1 MPFKTIHHIDDV
13 LPAVVDKKEIKFWK
27 QPNGVTVGAYVF
39 SDSHTFDTPEAL
51 ECRGIA
57 FGPDGRIVSRTM
69 QKFFNLGEKAHLSKE
84 AIAGRTDIA
93 AIYEKL
99 DGSMIATAWVNGDLQ
114 LRSMRAFHSDVV
126 KLSHKYLARPQ
137 NKGTL
142 QFMNQ
147 VAAAG
152 MTAIF
157 ELTHPKARIVVAY
170 DEPGLRLLH
179 VRDNI
184 TGQYV
189 LLDPHHKIH
198 ALIKQF
204 QVPRVATYEMMTFEE
219 MLGTLENMK
228 EKEGYVVQF
237 KDGSMLK
244 VKCPWYQRLHKVIT
258 FLREREIATMALAG
272 ELDDVKS
279 ALVEAGIDLTAIEE
293 IESRVKN
300 LVIGISEEVDSI
312 ITADARME
320 RKDFVEKHKQNP
332 VFALLMERYSG
343 HEPDIIKW
351 VERKH
356 LKQDFSLQV
365 LVNDAIAEEFG
376 MQAPSP
382 LPRQKAA

>member
-1 MPFKTIHHIDDV
+1 
-13 LPAVVDKKEIKFWK
+13 
-27 QPNGVTVGAYVF
+27 
-39 SDSHTFDTPEAL
+39 
-51 ECRGIA
+51 
-57 FGPDGRIVSRTM
+57 
-69 QKFFNLGEKAHLSKE
+69 
-84 AIAGRTDIA
+84 
-93 AIYEKL
+93 
-99 DGSMIATAWVNGDLQ
+99 
-114 LRSMRAFHSDVV
+114 
-126 KLSHKYLARPQ
+126 
-137 NKGTL
+137 
-142 QFMNQ
+142 
-147 VAAAG
+147 
-152 MTAIF
+152 
-157 ELTHPKARIVVAY
+157 
-170 DEPGLRLLH
+170 
-179 VRDNI
+179 
-184 TGQYV
+184 
-189 LLDPHHKIH
+189 
-198 ALIKQF
+198 
-204 QVPRVATYEMMTFEE
+204 